1 MPNDLLIGE
10 DFSSDLEHF
19 GIPGMKWGVRRQ
31 RRKEAKLLKKA
42 SKARAKEWN
51 KKYMNRSQMSDE
63 DIRKATARLRL
74 ENDFA
79 EQVKRSAVVS
89 APAPG
94 KRKEITDKVVNK
106 VVDIAVQRGANYA
119 FDALASSN
127 KKGGNS
133 QQQSSGF
140 TSTVP
145 RNKTR
150 KKNRKKN
157 KH

>member
-1 MPNDLLIGE
+1 MQNDLLVGE
-10 DFSSDLEHF
+10 DFYSDLEHF

-42 SKARAKEWN
+42 SKERAKEWN
-51 KKYMNRSQMSDE
+51 KKYLNRSTMSDD

-106 VVDIAVQRGANYA
+106 VVDIAVQRGTTYA
-119 FDALASSN
+119 FDALTGSN
-127 KKGGNS
+127 KKQNPQPQSNS
-133 QQQSSGF
+133 F
-140 TSTVP
+140 TPSTVP
-145 RNKTR
+145 RNKKR
-150 KKNRKKN
+150 KQKKKNR
-157 KH
+157 H